1 MENVSKSSVTNAFY
15 GGINQINQGNILND
29 NSSISQN
36 INQLDTLMNQ
46 LKEEAQKISDPT
58 LKEETL
64 ARVDLLDLLSKR
76 PENTKLKRVKEFFEK
91 NFDKMASAASI
102 AMKVI
107 DLILRSR

>member
-36 INQLDTLMNQ
+36 INQLDALMSQ

-58 LKEETL
+58 LREETL
-64 ARVDLLDLLSKR
+64 ARVDLLDVLSQI
-76 PENTKLKRVKEFFEK
+76 PEPTKLQRVKKFFEK
-91 NFDKMASAASI
+91 NFDKLLSVAPI

-107 DLILRSR
+107 DLISH